1 MLIVIEEFLDQDT
14 VAFIRAEL
22 EKGQWEDG
30 RLSAGGIAAS
40 LKNNLQLKQDNDLA
54 LSLANLLLEKLGN
67 HPTFVSAAIPNRIHP
82 PRFNKYSSGE
92 TYGVHVDA
100 PVMSMP
106 YSNQVMR
113 SDVSA
118 TIFLTDPNDYEG
130 GELSIEGEFGAQM
143 VKLNPGDM
151 VVYPASSLHQVN
163 PVTRGER
170 VSAILWVQSMVA
182 DASARAILYDLDQ
195 SIQRLTAAGVTEA
208 DELMRLT
215 AVYHNLVRRWVTV

>member
-1 MLIVIEEFLDQDT
+1 MLTVIEEFLDQET
-14 VAFIRAEL
+14 VDFIRAEL

-30 RLSAGGIAAS
+30 RLSAGGIASS
-40 LKNNLQLKQDNDLA
+40 LKNNQQLKQDNDLA

-67 HPTFVSAAIPNRIHP
+67 HPAFVSAAIPNRIHP
-82 PRFNKYSSGE
+82 PRFNKYSCGE

-130 GELSIEGEFGAQM
+130 GELSIEGEFGAQL

-195 SIQRLTAAGVTEA
+195 SIQRLTDSGSVNA
-208 DELMRLT
+208 DELMRIT
-215 AVYHNLVRRWVTV
+215 AVYHNMVRRWATV